1 MMDLHELRILQEA
14 FLKCTRE
21 NFYENE
27 EEIEE
32 IDLDQSIS
40 SEEEPETDVEEL
52 PEEKDTETKIHELLD
67 CPEMEAAHEFLYDID
82 YDEITDKQI
91 DKVNKLYDLA
101 IKHEFIKSE
110 VEPENPEAEEIEDD
124 SSIEDT
130 EIEDEAPIEDDTIEG
145 DESEEEIADEEEPME
160 EEPADEESEET
171 TPDEDKT
178 TDDDDESVEEIPADA
193 EEETSDTEQD
203 EPVKEEPVEEEP
215 AEEEEPEED
224 ILEDSEEVSIVPE
237 VPSETAESAFT
248 CLYSAMKNGELK
260 TGEVYSNAVDAE
272 SAKADAIS
280 KLVSLG
286 FTSIEI
292 IAIENGDPANI
303 GKSNTV
309 FDPLP
314 SDEVLPDEEFTPIT
328 EAEETDSE
336 KEEDS
341 EEKDN
346 DKDES
351 DEEPVKE
358 EPVEEPEEPTEE
370 EKPEENDTNLTDQ
383 EKEELKVDFVKLWKN
398 SLKSIERESYT
409 DLDMSEKAKFWD
421 TINSHWEKEFDPSE
435 FISNNEFAKI
445 EALKITL

>member
-27 EEIEE
+27 EEEAVE
-32 IDLDQSIS
+32 IDMDQNVVAT
-40 SEEEPETDVEEL
+40 EEPETDVDKL
-52 PEEKDTETKIHELLD
+52 PEEKDIETKIHELLD

-110 VEPENPEAEEIEDD
+110 VEPENPEAEETEDD

-160 EEPADEESEET
+160 EEPTDEESDET
-171 TPDEDKT
+171 TPDEDET
-178 TDDDDESVEEIPADA
+178 TDDDDESVEEIPADD

-203 EPVKEEPVEEEP
+203 EPVEEEP
-215 AEEEEPEED
+215 IEDEPTEPEEPEED
-224 ILEDSEEVSIVPE
+224 ILEDSEEVSIMPE

-314 SDEVLPDEEFTPIT
+314 SDEVFPDEEFTPIT
-328 EAEETDSE
+328 EAEETDIE
-336 KEEDS
+336 EEEEEDS
-341 EEKDN
+341 EE

-351 DEEPVKE
+351 EEEPAEEEPNEEPV
-358 EPVEEPEEPTEE
+358 E
-370 EKPEENDTNLTDQ
+370 EKPEENDADLTDQ
-383 EKEELKVDFVKLWKN
+383 EKEELKTDFVKLWKN

-421 TINSHWEKEFDPSE
+421 TINSQWEKEFDPSE
-435 FISNNEFAKI
+435 FISNNDFAKI
-445 EALKITL
+445 EALRITL

>member
-40 SEEEPETDVEEL
+40 SEEEPEADVEEL

-130 EIEDEAPIEDDTIEG
+130 EIEDEAPIEDDTIED
-145 DESEEEIADEEEPME
+145 DESEEEIADEEEPVE
-160 EEPADEESEET
+160 EEPTDEESEET
-171 TPDEDKT
+171 TSDEDET
-178 TDDDDESVEEIPADA
+178 TDDDESVEEIPADD
-193 EEETSDTEQD
+193 EEETSDTEQ
-203 EPVKEEPVEEEP
+203 EEPVEEEP
-215 AEEEEPEED
+215 EEEPVEEEPEEEPEED
-224 ILEDSEEVSIVPE
+224 ILEDSEEVSIVPD

-309 FDPLP
+309 FDPIP

-328 EAEETDSE
+328 EAEEADSE
-336 KEEDS
+336 KEEKEDD
-341 EEKDN
+341 E
-346 DKDES
+346 DES
-351 DEEPVKE
+351 DEEPTE

-370 EKPEENDTNLTDQ
+370 EKPEENDTDLTDQ
-383 EKEELKVDFVKLWKN
+383 EKEELKADFVKLWKN

-435 FISNNEFAKI
+435 FISNNDFAKI
-445 EALKITL
+445 EALRITL

>member
-40 SEEEPETDVEEL
+40 SEEEPEADVEEL

-130 EIEDEAPIEDDTIEG
+130 EIEDDTIED
-145 DESEEEIADEEEPME
+145 DESEEEIADEEEPVE
-160 EEPADEESEET
+160 EEPTDEESEET
-171 TPDEDKT
+171 TSDEDET
-178 TDDDDESVEEIPADA
+178 TDDDESVEEIPADD
-193 EEETSDTEQD
+193 EEETSDTEQ
-203 EPVKEEPVEEEP
+203 EEPVEEEP
-215 AEEEEPEED
+215 EEEPAEEEPEEEPEED
-224 ILEDSEEVSIVPE
+224 ILEDSEEVSIVPD

-309 FDPLP
+309 FDPIP
-314 SDEVLPDEEFTPIT
+314 SDKVLSDEEFTPIT

-336 KEEDS
+336 KEEEDS
-341 EEKDN
+341 EEED
-346 DKDES
+346 D
-351 DEEPVKE
+351 KE
-358 EPVEEPEEPTEE
+358 EPVEEPTKEEPVEEPVE
-370 EKPEENDTNLTDQ
+370 EKPEENDVDLTDQ
-383 EKEELKVDFVKLWKN
+383 EKEELKADFVKLWKN
-398 SLKSIERESYT
+398 SLKSIEKESYT

-435 FISNNEFAKI
+435 FISNNDFAKI
-445 EALKITL
+445 EALRITL

>member
-14 FLKCTRE
+14 FLQCTRE

-27 EEIEE
+27 EEAVE
-32 IDLDQSIS
+32 IDMDQDVVAT
-40 SEEEPETDVEEL
+40 EEPETDVEEL

-110 VEPENPEAEEIEDD
+110 VEPENPEVEEMEND

-130 EIEDEAPIEDDTIEG
+130 EIEDEAPIEDDAIEG

-171 TPDEDKT
+171 TSDEDET
-178 TDDDDESVEEIPADA
+178 TDDDESVEEIPAND

-203 EPVKEEPVEEEP
+203 EPIEEEP
-215 AEEEEPEED
+215 TEEEEPEEEPEED
-224 ILEDSEEVSIVPE
+224 ILEDSEEVSIIPE

-336 KEEDS
+336 KEEKEDS
-341 EEKDN
+341 EE
-346 DKDES
+346 DKAES
-351 DEEPVKE
+351 EEEPTKEE
-358 EPVEEPEEPTEE
+358 EPVEPEEEPTE
-370 EKPEENDTNLTDQ
+370 EKPEENDIDLTDQ
-383 EKEELKVDFVKLWKN
+383 EKEELKIDFVKLWKN
-398 SLKSIERESYT
+398 SLKSIEKESYT

-435 FISNNEFAKI
+435 FISNNDFAKI
-445 EALKITL
+445 EVLRITL

>member
-27 EEIEE
+27 EEAVE
-32 IDLDQSIS
+32 IDMDQNVVAT
-40 SEEEPETDVEEL
+40 EEPETDVDEL

-110 VEPENPEAEEIEDD
+110 VETENPEAEETEDD

-130 EIEDEAPIEDDTIEG
+130 EIEDEAPVEDDTIED
-145 DESEEEIADEEEPME
+145 DESEEEITDEEEPVE

-171 TPDEDKT
+171 TPDEDET
-178 TDDDDESVEEIPADA
+178 TDDDESVEEIPADA

-203 EPVKEEPVEEEP
+203 EPVEEEPKEEPVEEEP

-224 ILEDSEEVSIVPE
+224 ILEDSEEVSIVPD

-303 GKSNTV
+303 GKANTV

-328 EAEETDSE
+328 EAEETDVE
-336 KEEDS
+336 EEEEEDS
-341 EEKDN
+341 EEKD
-346 DKDES
+346 ES
-351 DEEPVKE
+351 ETEPVEE
-358 EPVEEPEEPTEE
+358 EPVEEEPAEE
-370 EKPEENDTNLTDQ
+370 EKPEENDTDLTDQ
-383 EKEELKVDFVKLWKN
+383 EKEELKADFVKLWKN

-421 TINSHWEKEFDPSE
+421 TINSHWEKEFDPNE
-435 FISNNEFAKI
+435 FISNNDFAKI

>member
-110 VEPENPEAEEIEDD
+110 VEPENPDAEEIEDD

-130 EIEDEAPIEDDTIEG
+130 EIEDEASIEDDTIED

-171 TPDEDKT
+171 TSDEDET
-178 TDDDDESVEEIPADA
+178 TDDDEPVEEIPADD

-203 EPVKEEPVEEEP
+203 EPVEEEP

-224 ILEDSEEVSIVPE
+224 ILEDSEEVSIIPE

-272 SAKADAIS
+272 SARADAIS

-328 EAEETDSE
+328 EAEETDVE
-336 KEEDS
+336 EEEEEDS
-341 EEKDN
+341 EE

-351 DEEPVKE
+351 EEEPTKEE
-358 EPVEEPEEPTEE
+358 EPVEEPVE
-370 EKPEENDTNLTDQ
+370 EKPEENDVDLTDQ
-383 EKEELKVDFVKLWKN
+383 EKEELKADFVKLWKN

-435 FISNNEFAKI
+435 FISNNDFAKI
-445 EALKITL
+445 EALRITL

>member
-14 FLKCTRE
+14 FLQCTRK

-27 EEIEE
+27 EEAVE
-32 IDLDQSIS
+32 IDMDQQTVAT
-40 SEEEPETDVEEL
+40 EEPETDVDEL

-110 VEPENPEAEEIEDD
+110 VEPENPETEETEDD

-130 EIEDEAPIEDDTIEG
+130 EIEDEAPIEDDAIEG

-160 EEPADEESEET
+160 EEPADEESAET
-171 TPDEDKT
+171 TPDEDET
-178 TDDDDESVEEIPADA
+178 TDDDESVEEIPADD

-203 EPVKEEPVEEEP
+203 EPVEEEP
-215 AEEEEPEED
+215 IEDEPTEPEKPEED
-224 ILEDSEEVSIVPE
+224 ILEDSEEVSIMPE

-309 FDPLP
+309 FEPFP
-314 SDEVLPDEEFTPIT
+314 SDEVFPDEEFTPIT
-328 EAEETDSE
+328 EAEETDVE
-336 KEEDS
+336 EEEEEEEDS
-341 EEKDN
+341 EEDVKD
-346 DKDES
+346 KSE
-351 DEEPVKE
+351 
-358 EPVEEPEEPTEE
+358 EEPEEE
-370 EKPEENDTNLTDQ
+370 PEENDVDLSDQ
-383 EKEELKVDFVKLWKN
+383 EKEELKADFVKLWKN
-398 SLKSIERESYT
+398 SLKSIEKESYT

-435 FISNNEFAKI
+435 FISNNDFAKI
-445 EALKITL
+445 EVLRITL